1 MPDRLGSK
9 NSVETFPKNQN
20 MKFKFIFLANN
31 VSCRLPE
38 VLADELVSLDP
49 DLDECPSSEFVEND
63 TDLLRRFMTIFL
75 YFSKLYDGL
84 NHFTNISHFS
94 AIV

>member
-1 MPDRLGSK
+1 MPERLGSK
-9 NSVETFPKNQN
+9 NSVETFPKSPN
-20 MKFKFIFLANN
+20 MKMKFIFLANN
-31 VSCRLPE
+31 VIRRLPE

-63 TDLLRRFMTIFL
+63 TDLLRRFMTIFYL
-75 YFSKLYDGL
+75 SKLYDGL

-94 AIV
+94 VIV